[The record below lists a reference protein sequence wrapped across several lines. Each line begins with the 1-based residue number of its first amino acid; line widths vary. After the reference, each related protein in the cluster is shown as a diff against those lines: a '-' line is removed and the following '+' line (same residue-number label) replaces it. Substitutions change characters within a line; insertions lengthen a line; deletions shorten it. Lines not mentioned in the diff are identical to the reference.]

1 MSGPVADLTGINI
14 AKVLHARFANKTSVK
29 LIDSFAEPESRGDIS
44 IRPAGAT
51 TPDQE
56 ISTPGLDHILCEE
69 IAEVRV
75 GLADGIED
83 SAALHP
89 RWHRCRV
96 PDGACC
102 LPATAAISSS
112 RSRRWRNSRTG
123 SKATF
128 YIGGITCTVQVSAQL
143 G

>member
-1 MSGPVADLTGINI
+1 MSGPAADLTGINL

-75 GLADGIED
+75 GVAAGLDD
-83 SAALHP
+83 SAALTLVGIVAE
-89 RWHRCRV
+89 CR
-96 PDGACC
+96 
-102 LPATAAISSS
+102 TAILLAGYS
-112 RSRRWRNSRTG
+112 RNLTIEIETLAQQQDG